1 MGRSQVARNQRHGRP
16 GSGREGRGRG
26 GIDRGGRGKED
37 KHPKHQQHN
46 NVPLEGNSFRYEKY
60 QEYSHQ
66 DDDDDDDDE
75 QGHEHVD
82 VDWDHLAIGEQ
93 YKYIPRTLKSPLV
106 RVENEEQIDIAHDD
120 EEGQQSSQYTL
131 SLDIP
136 KLASCL
142 ENMESSTW
150 MRLSDDLTMRY
161 DDRIGGKSKH
171 NNNTGNQKMTI
182 AEMAACPFLKDVVV
196 PVPVLEDQIEQNVA
210 VAVEVEV
217 EVEVEDSSENSSED
231 GSNNSEDEDLDAWLD
246 TVIET

>member
-106 RVENEEQIDIAHDD
+106 RVENEEQIDIAHDN

-217 EVEVEDSSENSSED
+217 EVEDSSENSSED

>member
-66 DDDDDDDDE
+66 DDDYDDDE

-106 RVENEEQIDIAHDD
+106 RVENEEQIEIA
-120 EEGQQSSQYTL
+120 QYTL

-217 EVEVEDSSENSSED
+217 EVEDSSENSSED

>member
-66 DDDDDDDDE
+66 DDDDDDDDDE

-106 RVENEEQIDIAHDD
+106 RVENEEQIEIA
-120 EEGQQSSQYTL
+120 QYTL

-217 EVEVEDSSENSSED
+217 EVEDSSENSSED

>member
-66 DDDDDDDDE
+66 DDDDE
-75 QGHEHVD
+75 QGYGHEHVD

-106 RVENEEQIDIAHDD
+106 RVENEEQIEIA
-120 EEGQQSSQYTL
+120 QYTL

-217 EVEVEDSSENSSED
+217 EVEDSSENSSED

>member
-66 DDDDDDDDE
+66 DDDDDDDDDDE

-106 RVENEEQIDIAHDD
+106 RVENEEQIDIAHDN

-217 EVEVEDSSENSSED
+217 EDSSENSSED

>member
-1 MGRSQVARNQRHGRP
+1 MGRSLVARNLRHGRP

-66 DDDDDDDDE
+66 DDDDDDE
-75 QGHEHVD
+75 QGHEHEHVD

-106 RVENEEQIDIAHDD
+106 RVENEEQIDIAHDN

-217 EVEVEDSSENSSED
+217 EVEDSSENSSED

>member
-217 EVEVEDSSENSSED
+217 EVEDSSENSSED

>member
-106 RVENEEQIDIAHDD
+106 RVENEEQIDIAHDN

-217 EVEVEDSSENSSED
+217 EDSSENSSED

>member
-66 DDDDDDDDE
+66 DDDDDDNDE

-106 RVENEEQIDIAHDD
+106 RVENEEQIDIAHDN

-217 EVEVEDSSENSSED
+217 EVEDSSENSSED